1 MELFIPSLVVLVL
14 GAIVVFFIMPRM
26 SPQVLGVTSVIL
38 LCIGLYQHMKSFPYE
53 YSMSNIGDVMK
64 DYAPFVM
71 IGATIIGFS
80 VAIMVL
86 VPGSSKDT
94 MSSVLPAA
102 PATNTAP
109 ATGILPTIAAAV
121 SMPSFSTSPTPNARK
136 ASPSPNGKN
145 SSLKRNNIASTSYKV
160 T

>member
-14 GAIVVFFIMPRM
+14 GAIVVFFIMPKM
-26 SPQVLGVTSVIL
+26 SPQVLGITSVIL
-38 LCIGLYQHMKSFPYE
+38 LCIGIYQHTKSFPYE
-53 YSMSNIGDVMK
+53 YQMSHIGDIMK

-71 IGATIIGFS
+71 IGATIIGFT

-94 MSSVLPAA
+94 MSSALPPAA
-102 PATNTAP
+102 APSGNSPSAASPKPPA
-109 ATGILPTIAAAV
+109 

-136 ASPSPNGKN
+136 ASPSANAKN
-145 SSLKRNNIASTSYKV
+145 NSLKRNNIASTSYKV